1 VRCIGNP
8 PTPTSRNSR
17 SRGCISLEG
26 RPNLLGR
33 LNGTILI
40 YGATGYTGKLIA
52 KAAAD
57 AGARPIL
64 AGCTLAKVNTV
75 AGPLGLKARAF
86 DLGDP
91 TRLDAAIKDV
101 SVVLCVAG
109 PFSATSLP
117 KVDACQ
123 RNRVNYLDITGEI
136 DVFEALAA
144 RAAEAQSTEPEDALQ
159 MSEQH
164 LDLLSFAT

>member
-8 PTPTSRNSR
+8 PIPTSRNSR

-64 AGCTLAKVNTV
+64 AGRNLAKVDAV
-75 AGPLGLKARAF
+75 AS
-86 DLGDP
+86 
-91 TRLDAAIKDV
+91 LD
-101 SVVLCVAG
+101 
-109 PFSATSLP
+109 SLP
-117 KVDACQ
+117 GPGK
-123 RNRVNYLDITGEI
+123 IGGEFH
-136 DVFEALAA
+136 VSFTAVGQLTALADKIA
-144 RAAEAQSTEPEDALQ
+144 GRW
-159 MSEQH
+159 
-164 LDLLSFAT
+164 